1 ARNVDPGDV
10 SDRRQLRASLQCK
23 TFEWYLKNI
32 YPEAP
37 LPYDFISLGAVSNPE
52 SKRCLDTMAK
62 KDGPVGLQSCHG
74 AGGNQAWALTERGEI
89 RSDDLCL
96 SSGGAFSVDNLL
108 RLERCNVASPNQK
121 HLFKYDAETEK
132 IVHVKTGRCVSAGK
146 GSEAELRSCVDSA
159 AQRWSVEGY
168 VQ

>member
-1 ARNVDPGDV
+1 MDQYKQFFYKMVPSARNVDPGDV
-10 SDRRQLRASLQCK
+10 SGRRQLRASLQCK

-37 LPYDFISLGAVSNPE
+37 LPYDFISLGAISNPVNRSLLRIE
-52 SKRCLDTMAK
+52 ALPDTMAK

-96 SSGGAFSVDNLL
+96 SSGGSFAVDNLL
-108 RLERCNVASPNQK
+108 RLERCNVASPNKK
-121 HLFKYDAETEK
+121 HLFKYNAE
-132 IVHVKTGRCVSAGK
+132 V
-146 GSEAELRSCVDSA
+146 
-159 AQRWSVEGY
+159 
-168 VQ
+168 